1 MKAQILN
8 IADFSGGL
16 NTKDADTLIADNECV
31 DIENFEFDPVGNLL
45 KRKGQQLYNNT
56 ALIDGLNGITRVY
69 HLKKFYKS
77 NGNTA
82 FYAWG
87 WSYALDK
94 VILFKDGGAGS
105 FSKVTIVDLASSY
118 LADAYIWTTTI
129 RDKLIF
135 TNGSNLPYWG
145 VNTGSFKRLGI
156 IAPTAITSLTNIVD
170 GGNMSDGVY
179 QYKFTWKN
187 STDGVES
194 ASSAARSITLSLHG
208 AIQSVDI
215 VLPAN
220 SVDTNVNIMRIYRT
234 KDGGTDYYLVA
245 ETADATTYTD
255 TLADASLTTVYDN
268 DVDDNQPPPDA
279 PKFCC
284 EHNNRL
290 FLVGDSTLPY
300 RLYFSKLGQP
310 DYFPTNNYIDIGRMD
325 VDVPKAL
332 IEFNQNLWIGSATG
346 WRQVNTEGA
355 TTAWSVSDPYN
366 GPGIYAER
374 SVAICDAMQVPI
386 GTDTEPGVIYG
397 RRGVAAYLSFNGLVV
412 AFDGYRFHLIGEKV
426 QNTINVISE
435 SLLREAVGVYYPNKN
450 QYQIAFNDYVVV
462 VA

>member
-135 TNGSNLPYWG
+135 TNGSDLPYWG

-156 IAPTAITSLTNIVD
+156 IAPTTAPTGIAGTAGSMAT
-170 GGNMSDGVY
+170 GSY
-179 QYKFTWKN
+179 RYKFTWKN
-187 STDGVES
+187 TTDGLES
-194 ASSAARSITLSLHG
+194 APSPESITIAVTG
-208 AIQSVDI
+208 PNGSVD
-215 VLPAN
+215 LTLQTTA
-220 SVDTNVNIMRIYRT
+220 DTNINKMRIYRSVY
-234 KDGGTDYYLVA
+234 DAGLAIWGDYYFVVEDDDGA
-245 ETADATTYTD
+245 AYTD
-255 TLADASLTTVYDN
+255 TTSILSVLYDT

-290 FLVGDSTLPY
+290 FFVGDSTLPY

-397 RRGVAAYLSFNGLVV
+397 RRGVTAYLSFNGLVV